1 MTTSDGSGGDGVRSN
16 AEDPNL
22 FDGAL
27 SFNLSHGDILE
38 SWRRAKEG
46 ARVVVNRGDLGGNDS
61 RELFEEEGEEEMV
74 RPLPPSR
81 QKVVF
86 FIIKYV
92 KSDYS
97 TGREMKEIIIRFFQK
112 LAERGDLKNK

>member
-1 MTTSDGSGGDGVRSN
+1 MASSDDDGVRSN

-46 ARVVVNRGDLGGNDS
+46 ARVVNQSDLGGNDS
-61 RELFEEEGEEEMV
+61 RELFEEEEEEEMV

-81 QKVVF
+81 QKVRYF
-86 FIIKYV
+86 F
-92 KSDYS
+92 
-97 TGREMKEIIIRFFQK
+97 
-112 LAERGDLKNK
+112 